1 METKYSGVI
10 TEHKQIERD
19 GVPIG
24 IVKGYIAT
32 WDVDQGKDQFM
43 PGAFA
48 EHLKYYRDNGLNIP
62 MKAMHDVII
71 GGYPIETVKE
81 DDKGLY
87 GEGEINLNIE
97 AGRNAYGL
105 VKQKVLARKS
115 IGYEAIDKEWKDGI
129 RIIRKSKVYE
139 GSIVDHPMNLNAV
152 VTDVKGD
159 NGTMSI
165 TDIKNIRKSEL
176 VKLFRPILSKD
187 AADYVAALI
196 MTNALA
202 DKTDESVKMLNEI
215 ADQIQAIQETL
226 KK

>member
-1 METKYSGVI
+1 
-10 TEHKQIERD
+10 
-19 GVPIG
+19 
-24 IVKGYIAT
+24 
-32 WDVDQGKDQFM
+32 
-43 PGAFA
+43 
-48 EHLKYYRDNGLNIP
+48 
-62 MKAMHDVII
+62 MHDVII

-87 GEGEINLNIE
+87 GEGEINLSIE

-139 GSIVDHPMNLNAV
+139 GSIVDHPMNLNAI

-215 ADQIQAIQETL
+215 ADQIKAIQETL